1 MLASRRSA
9 VEAHE
14 TAWKRA
20 LRGES
25 GLLGRSVVGLDLR
38 RVLRARLGADLVGF
52 LDALLDILFPYTTA
66 LPIRPGASA
75 SGTGRADA
83 RTGRSPK
90 KAGRAS
96 ARSSMRSMQR
106 ARR

>member
-1 MLASRRSA
+1 MSASRRSA

-25 GLLGRSVVGLDLR
+25 GLLGRSVVGLDWR

-52 LDALLDILFPYTTA
+52 LDALLEVLDP
-66 LPIRPGASA
+66 LPEPLAYVGDA
-75 SGTGRADA
+75 A
-83 RTGRSPK
+83 RTEEE
-90 KAGRAS
+90 
-96 ARSSMRSMQR
+96 QR
-106 ARR
+106 DERDEEDLGDPDIAHDLHL